1 MNMIRNLIGLIITI
15 TMLPICI
22 EAFTFT
28 SNIKFNYSEI
38 NDEIAL
44 AQLREQMLIAYDMYV
59 TSDQIN
65 FIYKNKDFK
74 LSLVNGKLILQPGT
88 QIYLADID
96 DLRFETRNGCVY
108 VIYERNNKTYERVI
122 CQEERLYID
131 DFSACDVL
139 DDGTDCGEEWL
150 HRKGEPC
157 LFKSKR
163 TWRDFW
169 IRSSDT
175 KLC

>member
-1 MNMIRNLIGLIITI
+1 MNLIRNLIGLIITI

-139 DDGTDCGEEWL
+139 DDGTDCGEE
-150 HRKGEPC
+150 
-157 LFKSKR
+157 
-163 TWRDFW
+163 
-169 IRSSDT
+169 
-175 KLC
+175 

>member
-1 MNMIRNLIGLIITI
+1 
-15 TMLPICI
+15 MLPICI

-28 SNIKFNYSEI
+28 SNIKFNYNEI

-139 DDGTDCGEEWL
+139 DDGTDCGEE
-150 HRKGEPC
+150 
-157 LFKSKR
+157 
-163 TWRDFW
+163 
-169 IRSSDT
+169 
-175 KLC
+175 

>member
-1 MNMIRNLIGLIITI
+1 MNLIRNLIGLIITI
-15 TMLPICI
+15 TMLPICL

-28 SNIKFNYSEI
+28 SNIKFNYNEI

-59 TSDQIN
+59 TSDQID

-122 CQEERLYID
+122 CQEGRLYID

-139 DDGTDCGEEWL
+139 DDGADCGEE
-150 HRKGEPC
+150 
-157 LFKSKR
+157 
-163 TWRDFW
+163 
-169 IRSSDT
+169 
-175 KLC
+175 

>member
-139 DDGTDCGEEWL
+139 DDGTDCGEE
-150 HRKGEPC
+150 
-157 LFKSKR
+157 
-163 TWRDFW
+163 
-169 IRSSDT
+169 
-175 KLC
+175 

>member
-1 MNMIRNLIGLIITI
+1 MYLIRNLIGLIITI

-28 SNIKFNYSEI
+28 SNIKFNYNEI
-38 NDEIAL
+38 NDELAL

-59 TSDQIN
+59 SSDQID
-65 FIYKNKDFK
+65 FTYKNKGFK
-74 LSLVNGKLILQPGT
+74 LSLVNNKLILQPGA

-108 VIYERNNKTYERVI
+108 VIYERNDKTYERVI
-122 CQEERLYID
+122 CQQERLYID

-139 DDGTDCGEEWL
+139 DDGTDCGEE
-150 HRKGEPC
+150 
-157 LFKSKR
+157 
-163 TWRDFW
+163 
-169 IRSSDT
+169 
-175 KLC
+175 